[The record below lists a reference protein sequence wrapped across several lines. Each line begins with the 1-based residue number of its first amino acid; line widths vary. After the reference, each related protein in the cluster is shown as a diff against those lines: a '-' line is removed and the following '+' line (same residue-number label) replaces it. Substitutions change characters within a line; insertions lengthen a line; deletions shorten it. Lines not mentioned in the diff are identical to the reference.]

1 MFRIRRSTPVAR
13 RARGAARRSRG
24 EARRS
29 RFVGVAVA
37 ASALCATTFAGIAVA
52 SPPVGAATSVTSP
65 AQTLTVPTARHHRYR
80 HGAVPRRTRDVGGVQ
95 ALHAESAAL
104 SPVGTAALP
113 ARRAGRKL
121 LTYGGGL
128 TSGGL
133 VGAGVTT
140 GQPRVYLVFMGGQWG
155 SASTDGAGRE
165 VFSGDPSALAPA
177 LQEFFG
183 GLGTN
188 GETWSG
194 VMTQYCDG
202 AAVGAASCTQGD
214 AMIPH
219 PTGGVLAGVWYDSSA
234 SATSQEAAG
243 LTGNQLAAE
252 AEAAATRFGN
262 TDQTSNRDTQYVIVS
277 PTGTDPDG
285 WNNPTTGYCA
295 YHDDSHDPS
304 ITGGGPVAG
313 PIVAFTNLPY
323 VPDAGASCG
332 AGSVNV
338 PGTLDGATEAASH
351 EYAETIT
358 DQFPEANPP
367 GGWSNASGAETGD
380 LCAYVSAPAV
390 GPAFDLVLATGTVAV
405 QGTWSNRANGGKGAC
420 SDGEPDF
427 VFVPSISSVA
437 PKWAPAGTAV
447 TIAGANL
454 GGASSVTFAGTPAA
468 VVADTPFAV
477 TAIVPAGAANGVV
490 TVVSP
495 LGTVSSTTV
504 FTVVPSITSFSPA
517 SAPRGGTVTIT
528 GSGLGAAKKV
538 SIGGKKAVV
547 ISDTPTAIVA
557 TVPARAST
565 GSVVVVGK
573 HGKAVSG
580 TVLTVT

>member
-1 MFRIRRSTPVAR
+1 MVALGLP
-13 RARGAARRSRG
+13 ALGMASLGGAAT
-24 EARRS
+24 ALP
-29 RFVGVAVA
+29 AVA
-37 ASALCATTFAGIAVA
+37 
-52 SPPVGAATSVTSP
+52 GAATSVP
-65 AQTLTVPTARHHRYR
+65 PGQTLTVPTAGHHHYR
-80 HGAVPRRTRDVGGVQ
+80 HGAVPRRTADVSGVH
-95 ALHAESAAL
+95 ALVVGPTPLAPTAPAAR
-104 SPVGTAALP
+104 AAQ
-113 ARRAGRKL
+113 RVGRKQL
-121 LTYGGGL
+121 AYGGGL
-128 TSGGL
+128 TAGGL

-140 GQPRVYLVFMGGQWG
+140 GRPEVYLVFMGGQWG
-155 SASTDGAGRE
+155 TASTDGAGRE
-165 VFSGDPSALAPA
+165 VFTGDPAALAPA
-177 LQEFFG
+177 LQQFFG
-183 GLGTN
+183 GLGTD

-202 AAVGAASCTQGD
+202 AAVGASSCRQGD

-219 PTGGVLAGVWYDSSA
+219 PTGGVLAGVWYDNST
-234 SATSQEAAG
+234 SATDQEAAG

-285 WNNPTTGYCA
+285 WNSPTTGYCA

-304 ITGGGPVAG
+304 ITGGGPVSG

-323 VPDAGASCG
+323 VPDAGGSCG
-332 AGSVNV
+332 AGTVNA

-351 EYAETIT
+351 EYAETLT
-358 DQFPEANPP
+358 DQFPETNPP
-367 GGWSNASGAETGD
+367 GGWTNASGAETGD

-427 VFVPSISSVA
+427 VFVPSITSVA
-437 PKWAPAGTAV
+437 PKRAQAGAAV

-454 GGASSVTFAGTPAA
+454 GGAESVSFGGA
-468 VVADTPFAV
+468 VAVIVADTPSAV
-477 TAIVPAGAANGVV
+477 TAIVPTGAADGVV

-495 LGTVSSTTV
+495 LGTASSPAV
-504 FTVVPSITSFSPA
+504 FFVAPSITSFSPA

-547 ISDTPTAIVA
+547 LSDTPTAIVA

-565 GSVVVVGK
+565 GSVVVVTK
-573 HGKAVSG
+573 HGKAVSA
-580 TVLTVT
+580 TALTVT